1 LENQWKIINWNVIS
15 SRVGLIQESRN
26 NNSFIKELAEA
37 RLIRTRD
44 DLRYSYKEVC
54 EHMYLIVMTLEF
66 LSRLKKG
73 RDVAKKYAKST
84 ASYINYTEFRTSA
97 TDLYNFIY
105 FIQET
110 PDNVR
115 RLFQSDDA
123 KQQRERTQLPQMEL
137 NRWLIKLADHDS
149 SDFYF
154 LMRLEQALNISSSD
168 LKEIRRVLS
177 FRNPVDSDIKH
188 LSYRILNSFRSRMPL
203 WDLKQELETIL
214 SGEKLDIIK

>member
-1 LENQWKIINWNVIS
+1 MMFTEMEIALMEGGQSLDQPKLKGNMQ
-15 SRVGLIQESRN
+15 
-26 NNSFIKELAEA
+26 FIKELHEA

-44 DLRYSYKEVC
+44 DLRYSYKEIC
-54 EHMYLIVMTLEF
+54 EHTYLMIMALEF

-73 RDVAKKYAKST
+73 RDIAKKYARST

-123 KQQRERTQLPQMEL
+123 KQQRERTQLPRMEL

-149 SDFYF
+149 SDLYF

-168 LKEIRRVLS
+168 LKDIRRVLS
-177 FRNPVDSDIKH
+177 FRNPVESDIKH